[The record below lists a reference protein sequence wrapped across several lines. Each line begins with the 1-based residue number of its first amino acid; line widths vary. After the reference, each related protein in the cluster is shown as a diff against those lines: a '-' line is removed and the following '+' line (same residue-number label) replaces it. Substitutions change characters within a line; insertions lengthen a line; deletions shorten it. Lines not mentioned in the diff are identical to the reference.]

1 MTFLEGLVLTRTSAP
16 DLEQAVDSALQQFGC
31 SRAEVQVSVIHPGR
45 RGWLGFA
52 RQHALVEV
60 RLVDRGYIAR
70 RLLELLLER
79 AGWQATVTVSQSS
92 ELIELLIRGDQVS
105 QIIGRQG
112 QTLEA
117 LQLLVTTLT
126 DRLSSATAP
135 LLLDA
140 DGYRRR
146 RHHFLRGLARK
157 LSARVISSGRAAH
170 VDPLPQHERKLLH
183 QFLRDQSGVS
193 STSVGNGYEKQ
204 IVIAPK
210 G

>member
-1 MTFLEGLVLTRTSAP
+1 MTFLEGLILTRTSAP

-31 SRAEVQVSVIHPGR
+31 SRAEVEVTVVHHGR

-52 RQHALVEV
+52 RQLAEVEV
-60 RLVDRGYIAR
+60 RLVDRGFIAR
-70 RLLELLLER
+70 RLLQSLLER
-79 AGWQATVTVSQSS
+79 VGWQATVTVSQSS
-92 ELIELLIRGDQVS
+92 ELIELLILGDEVA

-126 DRLSSATAP
+126 DRLTPATSP

-140 DGYRRR
+140 DGYRHRR
-146 RHHFLRGLARK
+146 RHFLRGLARK
-157 LSARVISSGRAAH
+157 LSARVVSSGRTEH
-170 VDPLPQHERKLLH
+170 VDPLPLHERKLLH